1 MKGQTFILLAVAF
14 LLPIASLQADE
25 VDDLIDALK
34 PSPLDYAVWAE
45 SLLKA
50 GQDLGSKPDVQVR
63 VYRRT
68 YEYGLKKANGYPTA
82 IQAAQALLKADP
94 DQKAAWQ
101 WKLLTALKLD
111 WQGADRKRKKEAG
124 RTYVE
129 QLIALADDLA
139 ASGDASEAI
148 KLYTDASRMTKYYAP
163 DRRDEVVQKLKDT
176 REQQQLQEQA
186 ERCRRVL
193 VENPK
198 NVAVRERLIRLY
210 VVDFDNPAEAQK
222 LLTADVSERLRT
234 YVPLAAK
241 KTEEVAKDACLELGD
256 WYRSLAARATSG
268 SKGKALT
275 RAWTYYELL
284 VKLETDPVKAAA
296 GKAKLAQVAKKLAQA
311 GSLPPNLRRGLALY
325 YDFDKDGGRRVTD
338 KSGKGNHGAATGAK
352 WTRNGKVGGAYQFD
366 GKKDHIRSEE
376 PLAHMQF
383 SFAVWLLNE
392 SALRKRAILQ
402 AGSNWRVVGE
412 DGAGEAWLD
421 GRGIEFGLIRPRI
434 GTGVVYSDT
443 KQWLHLAGTHDGA
456 TIRLYLNGQL
466 RDTASV
472 GGHRFSDSHVLVG
485 RKLEG
490 DFFCGILDEI
500 MVWNRALSEDEVKQV
515 YGLTRGK

>member
-193 VENPK
+193 AP
-198 NVAVRERLIRLY
+198 NVFWP
-210 VVDFDNPAEAQK
+210 DK
-222 LLTADVSERLRT
+222 LS
-234 YVPLAAK
+234 
-241 KTEEVAKDACLELGD
+241 
-256 WYRSLAARATSG
+256 
-268 SKGKALT
+268 
-275 RAWTYYELL
+275 
-284 VKLETDPVKAAA
+284 
-296 GKAKLAQVAKKLAQA
+296 
-311 GSLPPNLRRGLALY
+311 
-325 YDFDKDGGRRVTD
+325 
-338 KSGKGNHGAATGAK
+338 
-352 WTRNGKVGGAYQFD
+352 
-366 GKKDHIRSEE
+366 
-376 PLAHMQF
+376 
-383 SFAVWLLNE
+383 
-392 SALRKRAILQ
+392 
-402 AGSNWRVVGE
+402 
-412 DGAGEAWLD
+412 
-421 GRGIEFGLIRPRI
+421 
-434 GTGVVYSDT
+434 
-443 KQWLHLAGTHDGA
+443 
-456 TIRLYLNGQL
+456 
-466 RDTASV
+466 
-472 GGHRFSDSHVLVG
+472 
-485 RKLEG
+485 
-490 DFFCGILDEI
+490 
-500 MVWNRALSEDEVKQV
+500 
-515 YGLTRGK
+515 